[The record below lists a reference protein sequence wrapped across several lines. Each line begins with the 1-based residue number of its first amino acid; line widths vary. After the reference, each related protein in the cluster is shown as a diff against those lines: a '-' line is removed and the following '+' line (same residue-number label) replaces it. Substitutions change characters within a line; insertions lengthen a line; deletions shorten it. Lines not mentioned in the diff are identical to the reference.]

1 MVQLKYIETQEY
13 LIFNKPIGLNSHSVD
28 SGKDGLVEF
37 LAEKT
42 QQKLHTVSR
51 LDQTT
56 SGLILFAKDASVTR
70 INQLWSEPST
80 IKTYLFLTDRKIDL
94 AKISELENTHIFLS
108 SDHNQKSP
116 HFNLKTEI
124 IKDGKNYH
132 SHLNKN
138 SNSETEF
145 VFQKQIG
152 SMYLWKAILHTGK
165 THQIRLHCAN
175 IKIPILGDSL
185 YQGSAF
191 YRTCLHSLSLSIDN
205 KTHSSDYPLWAN
217 PDAEKFL
224 LLNPDLQIIFEA
236 IEKRKQIYDLSP
248 NDCFRWLHQDL
259 PGLKLDQFGQ
269 YLYLYDYSEDA
280 KFSGKIAEAIAQKF
294 KLPIFVRKM
303 QNRGE
308 DPNENDL
315 TLYSFQED
323 IRKNVTEPI
332 TWTAQENEILF
343 ELRTHQGLSPG
354 LFLDQRENRRWVLQ
368 NSKNKSVLN
377 LFSYTSGFSLAA
389 AKAEASVVDTVDVSK
404 NFIEWS
410 KQNFSINNLLPTE
423 NNPTPASKYNFWVQD
438 CLFFLKMS
446 IKKNKQWDL
455 IICDPPTFGRS
466 QNGVFQIEKNF
477 EQLLKEIFASTSV
490 GGKVLLSSNFE
501 KWSSQDFKKRI
512 QTVLKSSSIEV
523 LPSPYQSLDFDYPH
537 QTSLMKSYIIHKK
550 N

>member
-1 MVQLKYIETQEY
+1 MQYKATQMVQLKYIETQEY

-94 AKISELENTHIFLS
+94 AKISELENTHVFLS
-108 SDHNQKSP
+108 SDHNQNSP

-138 SNSETEF
+138 PNSETEF

-152 SMYLWKAILHTGK
+152 SMHLWKAILHTGK

-175 IKIPILGDSL
+175 LKIPILGDSL

-236 IEKRKQIYDLSP
+236 IEKRKQR
-248 NDCFRWLHQDL
+248 N
-259 PGLKLDQFGQ
+259 G
-269 YLYLYDYSEDA
+269 
-280 KFSGKIAEAIAQKF
+280 
-294 KLPIFVRKM
+294 
-303 QNRGE
+303 
-308 DPNENDL
+308 
-315 TLYSFQED
+315 D
-323 IRKNVTEPI
+323 I
-332 TWTAQENEILF
+332 
-343 ELRTHQGLSPG
+343 
-354 LFLDQRENRRWVLQ
+354 
-368 NSKNKSVLN
+368 
-377 LFSYTSGFSLAA
+377 
-389 AKAEASVVDTVDVSK
+389 
-404 NFIEWS
+404 
-410 KQNFSINNLLPTE
+410 
-423 NNPTPASKYNFWVQD
+423 
-438 CLFFLKMS
+438 C
-446 IKKNKQWDL
+446 
-455 IICDPPTFGRS
+455 
-466 QNGVFQIEKNF
+466 
-477 EQLLKEIFASTSV
+477 
-490 GGKVLLSSNFE
+490 
-501 KWSSQDFKKRI
+501 
-512 QTVLKSSSIEV
+512 
-523 LPSPYQSLDFDYPH
+523 
-537 QTSLMKSYIIHKK
+537 
-550 N
+550 